1 MDYEIRWKR
10 GDYVSLGRAVSDF
23 NKKVNRLEAD
33 KRKLYLPVLL
43 NYNEVKENIK
53 SRQELK
59 RVVNSLRRFLKE
71 GAEDVVTTDG
81 GVKITKWEK
90 NELSMLKRSSS
101 RHLRKEIEKQV
112 GIAGPYQTTEERRL
126 RANLNS
132 LNNLTKAGKEE
143 FNRIKKRLH
152 YFGAS
157 DYELKK
163 AIIWKENY
171 LRVIKNYSG
180 YQGYEELMELLRNY
194 SNPIQFFE
202 LFENS
207 TSTIINDYLDYISDE
222 MIKQNEFNVL
232 LRELGIDINDV
243 SEDMKKDDEENE
255 NDTKD

>member
-23 NKKVNRLEAD
+23 NKKINRLEAD
-33 KRKLYLPVLL
+33 ERKLYLPVQL
-43 NYNEVKENIK
+43 NYSEVKDNIK

-71 GAEDVVTTDG
+71 GAEDVVITDG
-81 GVKITKWEK
+81 GVEITKWEK
-90 NELSMLKRSSS
+90 NELGILKRSSS
-101 RHLRKEIEKQV
+101 RRLRKEIGKQE

-132 LNNLTKAGKEE
+132 LKNLEKAGKEE
-143 FNRIKKRLH
+143 FSRIKKRLE
-152 YFGAS
+152 YFGSS
-157 DYELKK
+157 DYDLKK

-171 LRVIKNYSG
+171 LRTIKNYSG
-180 YQGYEELMELLRNY
+180 YEGYEQLMELLKNY

-207 TSTIINDYLDYISDE
+207 TSTLINDYLHYISDE
-222 MIKQNEFNVL
+222 MIKQNQFNQL
-232 LRELGIDINDV
+232 LRELGIEI
-243 SEDMKKDDEENE
+243 EDRDEDEI
-255 NDTKD
+255 D